1 MAICLSHMIHT
12 TGVPRRGRLLLLLA
26 LLMPPALEAKQL
38 SFYRDGQSLSYR
50 WQLPDNLAKEKGE
63 ILPLSFSLPD
73 ETAIRY
79 FTAWRKEAVQ
89 QILYSRLL
97 TAARQEWP
105 DVLFRLQKQPRWSL
119 SYSRVPA
126 GEQEKLDNWL
136 ASQEQEQFNALLKER
151 YLMQSSDAM
160 GRPGLKPDHVRII
173 EESGAELGDVAEAL
187 LTAAG
192 GEQSE
197 PRLVVEWLLAFV
209 QDIPYNALQSDG
221 GNRGTGYLLP
231 RQVLV
236 QNRGDCDSK
245 VALLAALIQYLHPEI
260 PQRLLFVPNH
270 ALLAI
275 ALPAQQGDEQLQIEG
290 YNYLLLEPTGPAE
303 LPLGQIAD
311 SSRFH
316 IRSGNYVSE
325 LLRQSENSN

>member
-1 MAICLSHMIHT
+1 M
-12 TGVPRRGRLLLLLA
+12 
-26 LLMPPALEAKQL
+26 
-38 SFYRDGQSLSYR
+38 
-50 WQLPDNLAKEKGE
+50 
-63 ILPLSFSLPD
+63 
-73 ETAIRY
+73 
-79 FTAWRKEAVQ
+79 
-89 QILYSRLL
+89 
-97 TAARQEWP
+97 
-105 DVLFRLQKQPRWSL
+105 LFRLQKQPRWSL